1 MDGEG
6 HPAVEF
12 MNMIQR
18 RRLIALVAAYAIA
31 LQAVLSGFVALAM
44 TASPDICAPAAGGT
58 LPAPPNSDCG
68 CCHQLC
74 GGDAFAGVPPGD
86 LAMAAPAPLRQAD
99 NLSRPVAPPTPPRL
113 LPPSRAP
120 PAAA

>member
-1 MDGEG
+1 
-6 HPAVEF
+6 
-12 MNMIQR
+12 MIPR
-18 RRLIALVAAYAIA
+18 RRLLALVPAYAIA
-31 LQAVLSGFVALAM
+31 LQALLSDFVALAM
-44 TASPDICAPAAGGT
+44 AASPDICAPAAGGT

-74 GGDAFAGVPPGD
+74 GGGAFAGVPPGD
-86 LAMAAPAPLRQAD
+86 LAMAAPAPSHRAD
-99 NLSRPVAPPTPPRL
+99 DLARPIAPPTPQRL

>member
-1 MDGEG
+1 
-6 HPAVEF
+6 
-12 MNMIQR
+12 MIPR
-18 RRLIALVAAYAIA
+18 RRLIALVTAYAIA

-44 TASPDICAPAAGGT
+44 AASPDICAAAVGGT

-74 GGDAFAGVPPGD
+74 GGDAFAGVRPGD
-86 LAMAAPAPLRQAD
+86 LAMSAPGPSRRAG
-99 NLSRPVAPPTPPRL
+99 NLARPVAAPTPQRL

-120 PAAA
+120 PAA